1 MLQAGQ
7 RVHADCLVVSAN
19 DDQIIAIEQCAAHE
33 ADDDLEG
40 MRGLSKQ
47 DFGANG
53 TVELSYGT
61 VFFTDSVIQT
71 CGGGLYGV
79 VIAVGDSRAS
89 YANKEEDVVVE
100 DDEKEDEVINAQYS
114 ILKALLIFIFVAG
127 VLTLVL
133 FYTLGSLT
141 WKVSADLSFMLIV
154 YGFPYTLM
162 IPSIWD
168 MVVSGTVN
176 RLMADMVYTKNAV
189 SIKHVGSLDFLV
201 VS

>member
-1 MLQAGQ
+1 M
-7 RVHADCLVVSAN
+7 
-19 DDQIIAIEQCAAHE
+19 
-33 ADDDLEG
+33 
-40 MRGLSKQ
+40 
-47 DFGANG
+47 
-53 TVELSYGT
+53 VELSYET
-61 VFFTDSVIQT
+61 VLFTDSVIQS
-71 CGGGLYGV
+71 CGVGLFGV

-89 YANKEEDVVVE
+89 YANKEEDVVLE

-114 ILKALLIFIFVAG
+114 ILKAFLIFLFVAG

-141 WKVSADLSFMLIV
+141 WKVSADLAFMLIV

-162 IPSIWD
+162 IPSFWD

-176 RLMADMVYTKNAV
+176 RLMADMALTKNAM

-201 VS
+201 V